1 MEARHLILCFLLSSL
16 LITIGCAKR
25 IPISYDQ
32 AQPNALVKIQT
43 FSGQIINGAI
53 QKKHADYLLIQ
64 ENKFQNELTK
74 IMREDIAS
82 ISGREFVYDGQG
94 EIISEWQIQE
104 KQRNKNFLLYSVG
117 GAGLCFGTSFFIGSL
132 IHRNLDDS
140 DQARKIMWAT
150 TALGTA
156 AGTYLFAKSGR
167 KRDRILA
174 IEEIREQRFK
184 FAKDQFE
191 AQNQKHKSILHELEK
206 EKAEQAKRREE
217 LKQLQE
223 KIKKNNK
230 K

>member
-1 MEARHLILCFLLSSL
+1 MEARHQILCFLVGSL
-16 LITIGCAKR
+16 LITVACAKR

-43 FSGQIINGAI
+43 FTGQIIHGAI
-53 QKKHADYLLIQ
+53 QKKQTDYLLIK
-64 ENKFQNELTK
+64 ENKFQNQLTRIK
-74 IMREDIAS
+74 REDIAS
-82 ISGREFVYDGQG
+82 ISSHEFVYDGQG
-94 EIISEWQIQE
+94 EIISEWDIQK
-104 KQRNKNFLLYSVG
+104 KQRNKNLLLYSVG

-132 IHRNLDDS
+132 IHRSLDDS
-140 DQARKIMWAT
+140 DQGRNIMWAT

-174 IEEIREQRFK
+174 IEEIREQRFI

-191 AQNQKHKSILHELEK
+191 AQKQKHKSIQHELEK

-223 KIKKNNK
+223 KIKKNK
-230 K
+230 KK

>member
-16 LITIGCAKR
+16 LITVGCAKR

-43 FSGQIINGAI
+43 YSGQIIHGAI
-53 QKKHADYLLIQ
+53 QKKQTDYLLIK
-64 ENKFQNELTK
+64 ENKFQNQLTRIK
-74 IMREDIAS
+74 REDIAS
-82 ISGREFVYDGQG
+82 ISSREFVYDGQG
-94 EIISEWQIQE
+94 EIISEWEIQE
-104 KQRNKNFLLYSVG
+104 KQRNKNLLLYSVG

-140 DQARKIMWAT
+140 DQGRNIMWAT

-184 FAKDQFE
+184 FAKDHFE
-191 AQNQKHKSILHELEK
+191 AQKQKHKSIQHELEK

-223 KIKKNNK
+223 KIKKNK
-230 K
+230 KK